1 MEKVLNTVI
10 TGSGSYLPEKV
21 IKNDYFM
28 DAEFYD
34 EKNERI
40 PRSNEEIIEKF
51 RELVGITERRYAEDH
66 IVNSDMAAIAGSRA
80 VEAGEATRKTSIM

>member
-51 RELVGITERRYAEDH
+51 RELVGITERH
-66 IVNSDMAAIAGSRA
+66 SRFQ
-80 VEAGEATRKTSIM
+80 GG